1 MLARQQVAFDS
12 IPLSYFRSDR
22 YFDSVLPKGRPQLL
36 LMANRE
42 DMAVTDNQVRES
54 REALLAIL
62 STAASMGIDIDL
74 LCHLAAEQ
82 LSSGAICDDV
92 KPYVSGAIYQIGVC
106 MNYVIDAP

>member
-1 MLARQQVAFDS
+1 MNDS
-12 IPLSYFRSDR
+12 
-22 YFDSVLPKGRPQLL
+22 
-36 LMANRE
+36 
-42 DMAVTDNQVRES
+42 QVRES

-74 LCHLAAEQ
+74 LCHLAAEE
-82 LSSGAICDDV
+82 LSSEDICEDV